1 MTPVRRTPAES
12 TALLLE
18 DARHHGSP
26 VMIPGAWEPRAVPPA
41 VRATGF
47 ADPQPTVPAQTS
59 VVSDRERL
67 DREREGGGAAS
78 QRRRQASLLTK
89 LWRTVRYPT
98 TTGVIGSREQLLGGG
113 SRLEAALASQR

>member
-12 TALLLE
+12 TAAFLE
-18 DARHHGSP
+18 DALHDGSP

-47 ADPQPTVPAQTS
+47 ADPQPTVTAQTS

-67 DREREGGGAAS
+67 EREPEGGGAPS
-78 QRRRQASLLTK
+78 QRVQRHH
-89 LWRTVRYPT
+89 
-98 TTGVIGSREQLLGGG
+98 
-113 SRLEAALASQR
+113 ALASER